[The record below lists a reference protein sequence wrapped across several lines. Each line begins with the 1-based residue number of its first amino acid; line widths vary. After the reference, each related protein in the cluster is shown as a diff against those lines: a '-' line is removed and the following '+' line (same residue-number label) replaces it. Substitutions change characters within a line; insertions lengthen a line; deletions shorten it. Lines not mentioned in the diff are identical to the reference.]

1 MQALRQIVVATD
13 FSPGAECAVEAAI
26 GLANLG
32 HSRVT
37 LVHVCELGVEL
48 GIVEAM
54 ATPAFDAELMRVCEE
69 RVRVAAERLA
79 GRGVEL
85 TALLRCGR
93 PWEKI
98 NNVAT
103 EVGAS
108 LIVIGRNG
116 AGGAGGAELGGVAS
130 LVLRTATRP
139 VLVVGLDAVTMCA
152 RAEEV

>member
-1 MQALRQIVVATD
+1 MQSLRQIVVATD

-26 GLANLG
+26 VLANLG
-32 HSRVT
+32 HARVT

-48 GIVEAM
+48 GFAEAM
-54 ATPAFDAELMRVCEE
+54 ATPAFDAELMRVCGD
-69 RVRVAAERLA
+69 RLRVAADHHAR
-79 GRGVEL
+79 RGVEL
-85 TALLRCGR
+85 APLLRCGK

-116 AGGAGGAELGGVAS
+116 AGRASGAELGGVATR
-130 LVLRTATRP
+130 VLRTATRP
-139 VLVVGLDAVTMCA
+139 VLVVGLDAVAMCGLSEA
-152 RAEEV
+152 V